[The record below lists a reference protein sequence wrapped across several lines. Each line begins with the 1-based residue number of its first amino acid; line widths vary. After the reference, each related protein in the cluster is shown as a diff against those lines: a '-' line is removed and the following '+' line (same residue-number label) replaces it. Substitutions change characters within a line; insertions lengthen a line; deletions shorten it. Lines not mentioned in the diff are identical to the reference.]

1 MCTTDGATAPSSGF
15 SRHDRSNSYD
25 AWPSEPSVACAV
37 EVWPRACGSLASSTR
52 SRASQSASTRPRSSS
67 PQLVAN
73 RTGRSSRA
81 SATATLAALP
91 PGNSVVLPSPPRTM
105 SMRDSPTTSADS
117 VGGAAMGHAYRI
129 GDPGGEQ

>member
-1 MCTTDGATAPSSGF
+1 MCTTSGGETSGSGF
-15 SRHDRSNSYD
+15 SRQVRSNSYV

-37 EVWPRACGSLASSTR
+37 EVLATANGSVASSTR

-67 PQLVAN
+67 PQLVAKL
-73 RTGRSSRA
+73 TARSSRA

-105 SMRDSPTTSADS
+105 SMRDSPTTSTVSD
-117 VGGAAMGHAYRI
+117 MGHAYRI
-129 GDPGGEQ
+129 RGAPREDLPEA